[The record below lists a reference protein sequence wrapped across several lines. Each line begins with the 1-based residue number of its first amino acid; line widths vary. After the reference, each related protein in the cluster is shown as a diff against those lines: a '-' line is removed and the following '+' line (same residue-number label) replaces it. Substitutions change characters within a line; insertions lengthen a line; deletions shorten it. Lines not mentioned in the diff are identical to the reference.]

1 LQFCDFSFAISTKIS
16 NNCYCRQAQIQSRD
30 ERSSKLRDLLHMHDV
45 GILNDDGSLGPATVW
60 TQAPPLLL
68 APALVGKEAPVR
80 FEGTGA
86 WTPLGNTR
94 KKRKRAR
101 KLFPRKATLLGI
113 SGAVTRQTKP
123 GRESLNWVLPVT
135 FATSMKMPITN
146 TQLPTNDQH
155 RTKFVTFRAMQ
166 VFHGRPRH
174 DDVKMVVEE
183 NEGDAF
189 YFAKC
194 RGFFRD
200 GNGDHFV
207 AVQWFNHS
215 QNRSVDPT
223 VKLPKLTLAN
233 PDNPAAYSIMP
244 ATAIVNGALLVESG
258 NKHYAIMHPKEMAL
272 LY

>member
-1 LQFCDFSFAISTKIS
+1 
-16 NNCYCRQAQIQSRD
+16 
-30 ERSSKLRDLLHMHDV
+30 MHDV
-45 GILNDDGSLGPATVW
+45 GILNDDGSLGPSPAW
-60 TQAPPLLL
+60 IQPAPLLL
-68 APALVGKEAPVR
+68 GPALVGKEAPVR
-80 FEGTGA
+80 IEDTGA

-123 GRESLNWVLPVT
+123 GRESLNWVTPVT
-135 FATSMKMPITN
+135 FATSIKMPITN
-146 TQLPTNDQH
+146 TQLPTKDQH

-166 VFHGRPRH
+166 MFHGRPRH

-183 NEGDAF
+183 NEGDTL

-215 QNRSVDPT
+215 QHRNVDPT
-223 VKLPKLTLAN
+223 LKLPKLTLAN
-233 PDNPAAYSIMP
+233 PAMPAAYSIMP
-244 ATAIVNGALLVESG
+244 ATAIVNGALLVPSG
-258 NKHYAIMHPKEMAL
+258 AKHYAIMHPKEMAL
-272 LY
+272 LYRTAT